1 VRVIKSCW
9 RWLPAAA
16 LGLACLMPDPVA
28 RVHAG
33 EVAASL
39 DNGVLTLVGSADPD
53 ALLITGGP
61 NIVVVTAL
69 GETRF
74 PSMGR
79 RGSRVLTFRDVT
91 GVTFD
96 GLSGDDSLNVF
107 ADLASLEFLGGDDHD
122 SLFAVVGAADILH
135 VDAGAG
141 SDNLYVSATA
151 AALTMDLGPDNDA
164 ATISNSTLG
173 MLTISDAGATEVKL
187 TLEATAK
194 VMPELFGL
202 ALSTALDR
210 LQAAGIALTRL
221 MDFEGTDYA
230 PANPG
235 KERLGQP
242 VLAQS
247 PVAGTLLESSR
258 AAGGAAVVIAVPAE
272 LESVVEVPSLAGLTQ
287 DEAKR
292 VLENLGLRLGKVTV
306 LQPRT

>member
-1 VRVIKSCW
+1 MRVIKSCW

-173 MLTISDAGATEVKL
+173 MLTISDAGGNDTVLLSLVEGL
-187 TLEATAK
+187 
-194 VMPELFGL
+194 PEEGM
-202 ALSTALDR
+202 ALSMSLDDGDDQVVFQRCNIVSPDPMTPALLDGG
-210 LQAAGIALTRL
+210 LEDSDQ
-221 MDFEGTDYA
+221 
-230 PANPG
+230 
-235 KERLGQP
+235 LGQI
-242 VLAQS
+242 
-247 PVAGTLLESSR
+247 ESQFTPAPTISEFEIVIGFDPPPPPPPPLR
-258 AAGGAAVVIAVPAE
+258 ASQRRNRWWE
-272 LESVVEVPSLAGLTQ
+272 
-287 DEAKR
+287 
-292 VLENLGLRLGKVTV
+292 
-306 LQPRT
+306 